1 MSELKL
7 EDTKSAVDAMCP
19 IKIYINGNVVWDD
32 NYDSIKLYDYIFTMN
47 YIVKEI
53 KFKVVSFHHTI
64 VKIKTE
70 KGK

>member
-7 EDTKSAVDAMCP
+7 EDIKKAVDAMCP
-19 IKIYINGNVVWDD
+19 IKIYINGNIVWDD
-32 NYDSIKLYDYIFTMN
+32 NYDSIKLYDHIFTMN

-64 VKIKTE
+64 VKIKVK